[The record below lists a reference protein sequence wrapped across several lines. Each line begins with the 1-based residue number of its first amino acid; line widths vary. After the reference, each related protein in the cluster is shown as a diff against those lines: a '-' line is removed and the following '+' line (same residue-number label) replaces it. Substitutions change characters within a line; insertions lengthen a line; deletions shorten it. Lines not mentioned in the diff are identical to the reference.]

1 LLTRC
6 KLLGIS
12 QGAKEGSKGVARYV
26 LVVVALVSHLTR
38 APHAS
43 IHPRIVN
50 RSFWRPKDWPWKKGG
65 N

>member
-12 QGAKEGSKGVARYV
+12 QGAKEGSKGVARDV
-26 LVVVALVSHLTR
+26 LVVVALVSHLTG

-43 IHPRIVN
+43 IHPRVVKGT
-50 RSFWRPKDWPWKKGG
+50 FWRPKDWPWEDR
-65 N
+65 